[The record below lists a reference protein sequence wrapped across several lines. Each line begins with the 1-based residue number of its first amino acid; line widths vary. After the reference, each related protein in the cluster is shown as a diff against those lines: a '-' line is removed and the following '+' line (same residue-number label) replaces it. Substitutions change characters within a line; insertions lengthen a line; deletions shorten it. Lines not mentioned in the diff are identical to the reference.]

1 MENRRGPVRDW
12 ATDYDVLDDGFALD
26 PFSVFAELRERCPVA
41 TTERWGGSAMPVTY
55 ELVTRVAREPE
66 VFSSSEAS
74 VMPRG
79 KTSVSLLPG
88 GLPPI
93 EADPP
98 FHTASRR
105 LILPWFSPTRVDSYE
120 PYTRMTC
127 RELLDTF
134 RRDGSAD
141 AAEQYARQIPVR
153 VIATMLGI
161 SPDMADT
168 FTEWVLSTISAPPG
182 DPRRDEALLEMYQF
196 FVGEIAKRQDEPG
209 DDLIS
214 EVLRSEIDGRPL
226 GHDDAMGMV
235 ILLLAAGVDTTWSSI
250 GASLWHLATHPEH
263 RRRLVAEPGLMST
276 GIEEL
281 LRVYG
286 PVTMARIA
294 THDSEIGGC
303 PVSAGTR
310 VLLSFPAAN
319 HDPAVFPD
327 PDEVVLD
334 RQHNRHVAFGAGI
347 HRCAGSNLARMELR
361 VALEEWIAAIPEFE
375 LAPDAHVP
383 WSSGQVRGPRAV
395 PVVFPVATS
404 GDRS

>member
-1 MENRRGPVRDW
+1 MANRRGPVTDW
-12 ATDYDVLDDGFALD
+12 ATDYDVLDESFARD
-26 PFSVFAELRERCPVA
+26 PFRVFAELRERCPVA
-41 TTERWGGSAMPVTY
+41 TTPRWGGSAMPVTY
-55 ELVTRVAREPE
+55 ELVTKVAREPE

-74 VMPRG
+74 VLPRAG
-79 KTSVSLLPG
+79 STASLLPA

-93 EADPP
+93 ESDPP

-105 LILPWFSPTRVDSYE
+105 LILPWFSPGRVEAYE
-120 PYTRMTC
+120 PYTRETC
-127 RELLDTF
+127 RQLLAEL
-134 RRDGSAD
+134 RGSTRVD

-161 SPDMADT
+161 SPDMSDT
-168 FTEWVLSTISAPPG
+168 FTEWVMATISAPPG
-182 DPRRDEALLEMYQF
+182 DPRRDEALVEMYQF
-196 FVGEIAKRQDEPG
+196 FVAEIVKRQEQPG

-250 GASLWHLATHPEH
+250 GAAIWHLATHPEH
-263 RRRLVAEPGLMST
+263 RRRLVAEPQLMT
-276 GIEEL
+276 TAIEEL

-286 PVTMARIA
+286 PVTMARIT
-294 THDSEIGGC
+294 THDTEIGGC

-327 PDEVVLD
+327 ADQVILD
-334 RQHNRHVAFGAGI
+334 REHNRHVAFGAGI
-347 HRCAGSNLARMELR
+347 HRCAGSNLARLELR
-361 VALEEWIAAIPEFE
+361 VALEEWLAAFPEFE
-375 LAPDAHVP
+375 LEPGAHVP
-383 WSSGQVRGPRAV
+383 WTSGQVRGPRSV
-395 PVVFPVATS
+395 PVLIPAAS
-404 GDRS
+404 GPA